1 MVTFSQ
7 ALVIETISQGG
18 RVARNSA
25 VIDRARE
32 TQFTFVYVMRYNQM
46 FFFSE
51 ATTEPEVG
59 HLPQRLQYSSV
70 AICPNTLAGV
80 ARGTLPRP
88 IILQW
93 CGHNDFDK
101 A

>member
-32 TQFTFVYVMRYNQM
+32 TQFTFVRNEIQSNV
-46 FFFSE
+46 FFSE
-51 ATTEPEVG
+51 ATTDTTEPEVG

-80 ARGTLPRP
+80 ARGKLATSNYFAML
-88 IILQW
+88 W
-93 CGHNDFDK
+93 S
-101 A
+101 